1 MSYQFRPQRKRRPGL
16 ELVIF
21 SLIWAL
27 LIFFSFLFDALF
39 WNTFVDQR
47 SIILITLITAA
58 AFLSAI
64 VAILIERLLF
74 KRRPLT
80 VRFAAIFMMLTIG
93 TGGASCL
100 AVTLYNVPF
109 FLDDIANTPLS
120 RAARD
125 FTYYTIATSYSFA
138 AATAR
143 LFLPLGVVS
152 LFLMSAFYCLLSD
165 QRHPKDDY

>member
-1 MSYQFRPQRKRRPGL
+1 MSYLFRPQRERRPGL
-16 ELVIF
+16 ELFV
-21 SLIWAL
+21 SALIWAL
-27 LIFFSFLFDALF
+27 LVFFSFLFDALF

-47 SIILITLITAA
+47 SIVLISLITIA

-64 VAILIERLLF
+64 IAILIERLLF

-80 VRFAAIFMMLTIG
+80 VRFAAIFILLTIG

-109 FLDDIANTPLS
+109 FLDDIATTPLS

-125 FTYYTIATSYSFA
+125 FTYFAITTGYSFA
-138 AATAR
+138 ASTAR

-152 LFLMSAFYCLLSD
+152 LFLMSAFYCFISN
-165 QRHPKDDY
+165 QGRPNDDY

>member
-16 ELVIF
+16 ELFI
-21 SLIWAL
+21 SALIWAL
-27 LIFFSFLFDALF
+27 LIFFSFLFDTLF

-47 SIILITLITAA
+47 SVTLITLVTIA

-64 VAILIERLLF
+64 IAILIERFLF

-80 VRFAAIFMMLTIG
+80 VRFAAIFMLLTIG

-100 AVTLYNVPF
+100 AVALYNLPF
-109 FLDDIANTPLS
+109 FLDDIAVTPLS
-120 RAARD
+120 RAAWD
-125 FTYYTIATSYSFA
+125 LTYYTLASGYAFA
-138 AATAR
+138 ASTAR

-152 LFLMSAFYCLLSD
+152 LFLMSAFYCFISHQSRSND
-165 QRHPKDDY
+165 EY

>member
-1 MSYQFRPQRKRRPGL
+1 MSYQFRPQRERRPGL
-16 ELVIF
+16 ELLTF
-21 SLIWAL
+21 ALIWAL

-47 SIILITLITAA
+47 SIVLISLITVA

-64 VAILIERLLF
+64 IAILIERFLF

-80 VRFAAIFMMLTIG
+80 VRFAAIFILLTIG

-109 FLDDIANTPLS
+109 FLDDIASTPLT

-125 FTYYTIATSYSFA
+125 FIYFTIATSYSFTA
-138 AATAR
+138 STAR

-152 LFLMSAFYCLLSD
+152 LFLMSAFYCFISN
-165 QRHPKDDY
+165 QRRPNDNY

>member
-1 MSYQFRPQRKRRPGL
+1 MSYQFRPQRKQRPGL
-16 ELVIF
+16 ELFIF
-21 SLIWAL
+21 ALIWAL

-47 SIILITLITAA
+47 SIILIALVTFA

-64 VAILIERLLF
+64 IAILIERLLF

-80 VRFAAIFMMLTIG
+80 VRFAAIFILLTVG

-109 FLDDIANTPLS
+109 FLDDIAKSPLS
-120 RAARD
+120 KTARD
-125 FTYYTIATSYSFA
+125 FTYFTMATSYSFA

-152 LFLMSAFYCLLSD
+152 LFLMSAFYCFISN
-165 QRHPKDDY
+165 QRRPNDDY

>member
-16 ELVIF
+16 ELFIF

-39 WNTFVDQR
+39 WNAFVDQR
-47 SIILITLITAA
+47 SIILITLITTA
-58 AFLSAI
+58 AFISAVI
-64 VAILIERLLF
+64 AILIERLLF

-80 VRFAAIFMMLTIG
+80 VRFAAIFIMLTIG
-93 TGGASCL
+93 TSGASCL
-100 AVTLYNVPF
+100 AVTFYNLPF
-109 FLDDIANTPLS
+109 FLHDIAKTPFS
-120 RAARD
+120 RAAWD
-125 FTYYTIATSYSFA
+125 FTYFTMATSYSFA

-152 LFLMSAFYCLLSD
+152 LFLMSAFYCFISN
-165 QRHPKDDY
+165 QHRPNDDY

>member
-1 MSYQFRPQRKRRPGL
+1 MSYQFRPQRERRPGL
-16 ELVIF
+16 ELFV
-21 SLIWAL
+21 SALIWAL

-47 SIILITLITAA
+47 SIILIALITVA

-80 VRFAAIFMMLTIG
+80 VRFAAIFILLTIG

-109 FLDDIANTPLS
+109 FLDDIAKTPLS

-125 FTYYTIATSYSFA
+125 FTFYAMTTGYSFA
-138 AATAR
+138 ASTAR

-152 LFLMSAFYCLLSD
+152 LFLMSAFYCFISN
-165 QRHPKDDY
+165 QGRPNDDY